1 MTQAQTEESNMVSHL
16 EIVGAETLNLIAVD
30 PDKRAVGIIK
40 ELVLKHFDLTLDQ
53 INVRRRDT
61 ELVQARHIIIYF
73 AKNKTGLTLKKIG
86 NLFNGGKD
94 HTTVIHAIKAV
105 RDLMDTNKYYKLQIQ
120 ALEKVIDFNID
131 N

>member
-40 ELVLKHFDLTLDQ
+40 ELVLKHFDLTWDQ
-53 INVRRRDT
+53 INVRCRDT

-94 HTTVIHAIKAV
+94 HATVIHAIKAV